1 MLSKFRAFNTLEQIP
16 IGFTA
21 GSVKLAVMKPYS
33 HDLRERVIAA
43 LEAGLESQFDI
54 AETFAVSLSTVE
66 KWWRC
71 RRETGRCTALP
82 HAGGR
87 PRTLHGREA
96 FLRAEV
102 KKQPD
107 VTLEDLCARLAEA
120 EGVRASPSM
129 ICRELQRLRL
139 PRKKSP
145 SMTASGIHRG

>member
-1 MLSKFRAFNTLEQIP
+1 
-16 IGFTA
+16 
-21 GSVKLAVMKPYS
+21 MKPYS

-43 LEAGLESQFDI
+43 LEAGLESQADV

-71 RRETGRCTALP
+71 RRETGRRTALP

-87 PRTLHGREA
+87 PRTLGTHAE

-107 VTLEDLCARLAEA
+107 VTLQELCARLVEA
-120 EGVRASPSM
+120 EGVKASPSM
-129 ICRELQRLRL
+129 MCRELQRLLL

-145 SMTASGIHRG
+145 SMTASEIHRG